1 MRQLLPALLL
11 TGGLLFWMACNK
23 STSSQSTPNTSPLT
37 LTLSD
42 QSVKKGQP
50 LLVSL
55 PQGVSSSAVKWS
67 ISPDSAARLTAGA
80 NGASILFFKA
90 GSYKISANYATGSD
104 SARRDSCYGTVV
116 VSDTVYVPPTPVSP
130 AYDTTVVDRDTLTLT
145 PMSDTSDLILIAQ
158 SSRRYGCLPYYIYSV
173 TAGMNTGI
181 SLQFPWVVTNHV
193 NACGAAGPAV
203 SALFLQNNIKG
214 WPNGTYPFSVTY
226 SGGTYTGSLTITD
239 SDYTFTWNYTTG
251 VIISPLHIKR

>member
-1 MRQLLPALLL
+1 
-11 TGGLLFWMACNK
+11 MACNK
-23 STSSQSTPNTSPLT
+23 STSSQSTPNTGSLT

-42 QSVKKGQP
+42 QSVKKGQA

-55 PQGVSSSAVKWS
+55 PQGVSAASVKWS
-67 ISPDSAARLTAGA
+67 VSPDSAARLTAGS
-80 NGASILFFKA
+80 NGASVLFFKA
-90 GSYKISANYATGSD
+90 GRYKISANYATGSD
-104 SARRDSCYGTVV
+104 SARRDSCNGTVV
-116 VSDTVYVPPTPVSP
+116 VSDTLYVPPTPVSP
-130 AYDTTVVDRDTLTLT
+130 AYDTTAVVRDTLTLT
-145 PMSDTSDLILIAQ
+145 PMSDTSNLILIAQ
-158 SSRRYGCLPYYIYSV
+158 SSRRYGCLPYYIYSIA
-173 TAGMNTGI
+173 AGVNTGI

-203 SALFLQNNIKG
+203 SALFLQNDIKG

-226 SGGTYTGSLTITD
+226 SGATYTGSLTIAD